1 MTLLNL
7 NTTIMKKI
15 HFIAAL
21 TGLLLGALSAHAG
34 KDGWLTNFD
43 DALSQAKAE
52 GKHIL
57 VEFHGS
63 DWCPPCIKLNNEV
76 LTQDAFKSLASSS
89 LVLVDADFPRKTKL
103 SEEQMA
109 HNDELAR
116 KFGIQYFPT
125 VVIIDGE
132 GNVQDKIVG
141 FPEGGLE
148 GFVEFIKNSTDS

>member
-1 MTLLNL
+1 
-7 NTTIMKKI
+7 MKKVS
-15 HFIAAL
+15 FIAVL
-21 TGLLLGALSAHAG
+21 TGFLFGALSAHAG

-43 DALSQAKAE
+43 DALAQAKSE
-52 GKHIL
+52 GKHVL

-76 LTQDAFKSLASSS
+76 LTQAAFKTLADSA

-103 SEEQMA
+103 TEEQKA
-109 HNDELAR
+109 HNDALAQ
-116 KFGIQYFPT
+116 KFGVRYFPT
-125 VVIIDGE
+125 VLIIDGD

-148 GFVEFIKNSTDS
+148 GFVEFIKTSTDS